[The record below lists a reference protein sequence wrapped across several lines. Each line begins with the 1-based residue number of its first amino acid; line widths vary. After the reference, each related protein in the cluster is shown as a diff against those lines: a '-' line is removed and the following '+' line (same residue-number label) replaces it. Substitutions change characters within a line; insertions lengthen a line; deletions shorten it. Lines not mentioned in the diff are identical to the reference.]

1 MLWRYMELAKF
12 VFILQKSQLHCAR
25 GDQFDDKFEGSYPL
39 KNKGDFENYGFK
51 GEDWKKYVYVSC
63 WHKSNCESDAMWRL
77 YGLSK
82 NGVAIITTEEILKK
96 LGDDSGYYLEKV
108 KYIDF
113 TTETGDINIP
123 TDVYHYKRRSFIHES
138 EFRLIKTHYPSK
150 GFANNMP
157 IMSLPMKGSEL
168 SPKGELLDLDLNEF
182 IVKVVVSPY
191 SDRWFY
197 DVVVKL
203 AESYGLNKECIH
215 VSELIGDPIYSK

>member
-1 MLWRYMELAKF
+1 
-12 VFILQKSQLHCAR
+12 
-25 GDQFDDKFEGSYPL
+25 
-39 KNKGDFENYGFK
+39 
-51 GEDWKKYVYVSC
+51 
-63 WHKSNCESDAMWRL
+63 
-77 YGLSK
+77 
-82 NGVAIITTEEILKK
+82 
-96 LGDDSGYYLEKV
+96 
-108 KYIDF
+108 
-113 TTETGDINIP
+113 
-123 TDVYHYKRRSFIHES
+123 
-138 EFRLIKTHYPSK
+138 
-150 GFANNMP
+150 MP